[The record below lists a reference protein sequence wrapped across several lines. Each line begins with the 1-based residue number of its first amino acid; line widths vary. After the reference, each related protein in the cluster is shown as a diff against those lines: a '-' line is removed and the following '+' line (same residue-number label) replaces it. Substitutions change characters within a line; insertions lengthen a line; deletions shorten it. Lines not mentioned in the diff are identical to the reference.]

1 MGLYSRVAY
10 KLFSG
15 YVGSLAEY
23 FPDLKSD
30 LKRSRA
36 KISVEEFIS
45 QAVLTAFIVFLVEL
59 PIFSFIFG
67 LVFKSFLFA
76 FFTAFTVSIF
86 LSILFFYIYV
96 NYPKI
101 TIKDKEKKIDRSLPF
116 SVLYLSTI
124 ASTKLPLAKTLKI
137 FSKFGSKE
145 IVEEVNSINTDVE
158 MFGLDVNT
166 ALGRAIDRSPSK
178 SLREVFYGILS
189 VVRAGGDL
197 TAFLKEKS
205 KSMMAEHRRRLY
217 EFAHSLTIYLEIY
230 LVAIILGAIFVT
242 ILTAI
247 ISGISGAATGILP
260 LQFMLIFVLIPTV
273 SILFIYLVKSATPGG
288 E

>member
-1 MGLYSRVAY
+1 MGFYSRTAY

-15 YVGSLAEY
+15 YVGSLAAY

-30 LKRSRA
+30 LKRSRTRM
-36 KISVEEFIS
+36 SVEEFLS
-45 QAVLTAFIVFLVEL
+45 QAVLTAFLVFLVEV
-59 PIFSFIFG
+59 PILAFIFG
-67 LVFKSFLFA
+67 FLFRSFLFA

-86 LSILFFYIYV
+86 LSILFFYIYM
-96 NYPKI
+96 NYPKV
-101 TIKDKEKKIDRSLPF
+101 TIKDKEKKIDKSLPF

-124 ASTKLPLAKTLKI
+124 SSTKLPLVKTLKI
-137 FSKFGSKE
+137 FSRFGAKE
-145 IVEEVNSINTDVE
+145 IVDEINSINTDVE

-166 ALGRAIDRSPSK
+166 ALERAIGRSPSK
-178 SLREVFYGILS
+178 NLREVFYGILS

-197 TAFLKEKS
+197 SVFLKEKS
-205 KSMMAEHRRRLY
+205 KDMMEGYRRKLY
-217 EFAHSLTIYLEIY
+217 EFAHSLTIYLEMY
-230 LVAIILGAIFVT
+230 LVVIILGAIFMT

-260 LQFMLIFVLIPTV
+260 LQFMLIFVLIPLI